1 MSEARVAIVTGAA
14 SGIGR
19 ATAQRLVGDGWRV
32 IGVDLNDAMPDGVE
46 ALAGDAADADE
57 LLRALALTGGQLH
70 GLVCAAGIPPS
81 GPWDDRAHWE
91 EVLRVDL
98 GGPYEALRVCMP
110 ALAAGKGSAVLVGS
124 IVGSVEGS
132 ARSPAYAA
140 AKSGMVGLVRSF
152 ALIGAPDGVR
162 VNLVEPGAID
172 TPFDAPRYPPDAR
185 PDVPL
190 GRMGT
195 ADEVAG
201 AICYLLDPDASYVT
215 GSTLRVDGGRT
226 IAGPKADAA
235 DAG

>member
-1 MSEARVAIVTGAA
+1 MTPQRVAVVTGAA

-19 ATAQRLVGDGWRV
+19 ATAERLLADGWRV
-32 IGVDLNDAMPDGVE
+32 VGIDVRGDMPNGVA
-46 ALAGDAADADE
+46 AIAGDAADPD
-57 LLRALALTGGQLH
+57 LLERASSEAGPQMH
-70 GLVCAAGIPPS
+70 GLVCAAGVPPG
-81 GPWDDRAHWE
+81 GPWDDRAHWD

-98 GGPYEALRVCMP
+98 TGPYEALRLCLP
-110 ALAAGKGSAVLVGS
+110 ALVAGKGSAVIVGS

-140 AKSGMVGLVRSF
+140 AKAGLGGLVRSM
-152 ALIGAPDGVR
+152 ALIGAPQGVR

-172 TPFDAPRYPPDAR
+172 TPFDAPRFPPHDR

-201 AICYLLDPDASYVT
+201 AICYLLGSDAGYVT
-215 GSTLRVDGGRT
+215 GAVLRVDGGRT
-226 IAGPKADAA
+226 IAGPAA
-235 DAG
+235 D